1 MGPAHAANRQ
11 QAKDRQAQML
21 LVTGG
26 AGFIGS
32 NVVADLNDAG
42 RTDVVVNDWLGS
54 DGKWRNLQKRQL
66 ADVVAPADLSRWL
79 DGRKLDAVIHLGAI
93 SSTTATDGDA
103 VMDNNF
109 RLSLR
114 LLDWCTATRTPFI
127 YASSAATYG
136 DGEEGFADDATLPAL
151 KQLRPMNL
159 YGWSK
164 HLFDLAVLDR
174 AAKKQPLPPQCA
186 GLKFFNV
193 FGPNEYHKGAM
204 MSVLCKVFD
213 RARAGDP
220 VQLFKSHRPGIAD
233 GDQRR
238 DFIYVDDVTA
248 VINWLLA
255 TPSVS
260 GLFNVGTGAA
270 SSFREMIESMFA
282 ALGRPPNIEYVDM
295 PVSIRDSYQYFT
307 EASMK
312 NLRHAGYNAGFT
324 PLSAAVKRY
333 VGDFLDRPDRY
344 R

>member
-1 MGPAHAANRQ
+1 
-11 QAKDRQAQML
+11 ML

-32 NVVADLNDAG
+32 NMVADLNEAG
-42 RTDVVVNDWLGS
+42 CTDVVVNDTLGS
-54 DGKWRNLQKRQL
+54 NGKWRNLQKRQL

-103 VMDNNF
+103 VMDSNF

-136 DGEEGFADDATLPAL
+136 DGDEGFVDDATLPAL
-151 KQLRPMNL
+151 RRLRPMNL

-164 HLFDLAVLDR
+164 HLFDLALLDR

-193 FGPNEYHKGAM
+193 FGPNEYHKGEM

-220 VQLFKSHRPGIAD
+220 VRLFKSHRAGIAD

-260 GLFNVGTGAA
+260 GVFNVGTGAA
-270 SSFREMIESMFA
+270 SSFRQMIEFMFA

-295 PVSIRDSYQYFT
+295 PISIRDSYQYFT
-307 EASMK
+307 EASMD
-312 NLRHAGYNAGFT
+312 NLRRAGYNAGFT
-324 PLSAAVKRY
+324 PLAAAVKRY
-333 VGDFLDRPDRY
+333 VGDFLNRPDRY